1 MPERYSS
8 LSIKDSHLHTRAHCS
23 IFDVSHM
30 LQTRVWGRHR
40 RDFME
45 SLTVVD
51 LANMKQNTGALTV
64 FTNPAGGILDDLIVT
79 EAGDHLY
86 VVSNAGC
93 RDQDQAL
100 DTVEVEE
107 EEAGE
112 Q

>member
-45 SLTVVD
+45 SLTVADVD
-51 LANMKQNTGALTV
+51 RMKPNTGALTV
-64 FTNPAGGILDDLIVT
+64 FTNDNGTVKSL
-79 EAGDHLY
+79 
-86 VVSNAGC
+86 VVK
-93 RDQDQAL
+93 RM
-100 DTVEVEE
+100 
-107 EEAGE
+107 
-112 Q
+112 